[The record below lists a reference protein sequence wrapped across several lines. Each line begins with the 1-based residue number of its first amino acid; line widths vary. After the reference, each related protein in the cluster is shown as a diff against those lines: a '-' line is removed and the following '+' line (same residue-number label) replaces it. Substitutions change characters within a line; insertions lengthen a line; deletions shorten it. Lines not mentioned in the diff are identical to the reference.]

1 MLLINWIHCTLFKPI
16 SDLTRRRESILKL
29 KIMDLR
35 MKKINWGILSTAK
48 IGVKKV
54 IPEIMKSDLCN
65 IYAIASRDHNIA
77 KKVAEELGI
86 EKSFGTYEELLSDP
100 KIDAIYNPLPNNLH
114 IPLTIEAIKKGKHVL
129 CEKPISLDANEA
141 QLLIDTMKNH
151 PKIKVMEAFMYLFH
165 PQWVEVMDIIS
176 QNGLGEVKFIETH
189 FSYFN
194 DNPKDIRNKLEMG
207 GGALLDIGCYPIS
220 LSRNIFKEVPK
231 KVYASGNKH
240 PTFGTDTLITGILE
254 FSKGRSVFTCSTM
267 MAPYQNV
274 RIFGEKDYIEINK
287 PFNPSTEQES
297 MYHYK
302 QKKIL
307 KPSLQYA
314 IQFDIF
320 SKSIINDE
328 EVPISLIDSYQ
339 NMKVIDALFKSFNSN
354 RWENV

>member
-1 MLLINWIHCTLFKPI
+1 
-16 SDLTRRRESILKL
+16 
-29 KIMDLR
+29 
-35 MKKINWGILSTAK
+35 
-48 IGVKKV
+48 
-54 IPEIMKSDLCN
+54 
-65 IYAIASRDHNIA
+65 
-77 KKVAEELGI
+77 
-86 EKSFGTYEELLSDP
+86 
-100 KIDAIYNPLPNNLH
+100 
-114 IPLTIEAIKKGKHVL
+114 
-129 CEKPISLDANEA
+129 
-141 QLLIDTMKNH
+141 
-151 PKIKVMEAFMYLFH
+151 MYLFH
-165 PQWVEVMDIIS
+165 PQWVEVIDIIS

-194 DNPKDIRNKLEMG
+194 DNPKDIRNKIEMG

-302 QKKIL
+302 QKKVL

-314 IQFDIF
+314 IQFDTF

-328 EVPISLIDSYQ
+328 EVPISLIDSYH